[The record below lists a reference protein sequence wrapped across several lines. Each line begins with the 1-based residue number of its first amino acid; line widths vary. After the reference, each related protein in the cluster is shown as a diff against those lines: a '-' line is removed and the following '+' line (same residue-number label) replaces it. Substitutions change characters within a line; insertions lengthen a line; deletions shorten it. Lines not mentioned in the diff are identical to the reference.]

1 MCPANRFA
9 ASTSLSGA
17 HDAKSINAK
26 EAHVE
31 ATMATNCSRARP
43 HRPFGTTLLESW
55 AKILACTQ
63 EHHYH
68 RCSIAQFP
76 GASDCSVKK
85 TRRPERE
92 RARERYLYIYMKSG
106 SDLGLTGSAGFACSV
121 GASTSCAFLTSQVVA
136 KQLHNPKNFQECRYL
151 A

>member
-1 MCPANRFA
+1 MNFPVHVDTGQQGREERRAHSCRTAAPAAPFMA
-9 ASTSLSGA
+9 PA

-63 EHHYH
+63 LNFLELL
-68 RCSIAQFP
+68 IAVSRKP
-76 GASDCSVKK
+76 GD
-85 TRRPERE
+85 RRERE
-92 RARERYLYIYMKSG
+92 SEREIFIYIYI
-106 SDLGLTGSAGFACSV
+106 
-121 GASTSCAFLTSQVVA
+121 
-136 KQLHNPKNFQECRYL
+136 
-151 A
+151 